1 MTIFCNHCGKP
12 ICDKTERFRA
22 ILPTGSYDWRYYHDV
37 CFIEATPPEHRTRGG
52 YSLDFVDGSSVY
64 P

>member
-22 ILPTGSYDWRYYHDV
+22 ILPTGSDDWRYYHDA
-37 CFIEATPPEHRTRGG
+37 CFIETTPPEHQTRGG
-52 YSLDFVDGSSVY
+52 YR
-64 P
+64 